1 MSEISRRTFLKGSAA
16 LAGTT
21 LLASLG
27 LNASAEAAQSDE
39 EKPVS
44 AKADRSAVSGQN
56 TEGRNA
62 EEQAAEQEGQE
73 FELIISDE
81 IAELMEERGIREEDV
96 REVVEF
102 AESSGKKLYIEGEE
116 HFLARKRIGKFS
128 AYAEYSVKG
137 NAVEVLDVY
146 SHMIIFPDDVL
157 EKQGES

>member
-1 MSEISRRTFLKGSAA
+1 MGEISRRTFLKGSAA

-27 LNASAEAAQSDE
+27 LNASAEVAQSDE
-39 EKPVS
+39 EKVVS
-44 AKADRSAVSGQN
+44 AKTGTSPVSDQN
-56 TEGRNA
+56 TEGRNV
-62 EEQAAEQEGQE
+62 EEQTAERK

-116 HFLARKRIGKFS
+116 HFLARKRIGNFT
-128 AYAEYSVKG
+128 AYAEYTVSG
-137 NAVEVLDVY
+137 NDVEVLDVY
-146 SHMIIFPDDVL
+146 SHMIVFPGDVL
-157 EKQGES
+157 EDQGES

>member
-27 LNASAEAAQSDE
+27 LNASAETAQSDE
-39 EKPVS
+39 EKVAS
-44 AKADRSAVSGQN
+44 AKADRAAVSDQN

-62 EEQAAEQEGQE
+62 EEQEEQE

-81 IAELMEERGIREEDV
+81 IAGLMEERGIREEDV

-128 AYAEYSVKG
+128 AYAEYSV
-137 NAVEVLDVY
+137 NRRTVEVLDVY
-146 SHMIIFPDDVL
+146 SHMLVFPDDVL